1 MIKIK
6 KVLNFSFFFKNH
18 LWKYKCMLIYCYLI
32 WDWVQ
37 GVTVHVWIVQWF
49 LLIRSILN
57 IESFVCISLR
67 VCKNNIIL
75 KVFYIHWHLDTEIL
89 THECLWLRYNC
100 YTVVN
105 LILRPCRIFSLQRVN
120 TGMLCEKNP
129 GFLLYVLWWNLW
141 WKCCFLY
148 YY

>member
-1 MIKIK
+1 MRDSNLGCTDDKPNTLSTQYGVSLCCHFDKILLLMIKIK
-6 KVLNFSFFFKNH
+6 KVLNFILFFKNH

-100 YTVVN
+100 RKFNIKT
-105 LILRPCRIFSLQRVN
+105 
-120 TGMLCEKNP
+120 M
-129 GFLLYVLWWNLW
+129 
-141 WKCCFLY
+141 
-148 YY
+148 